1 MAKPDV
7 RKRLMNQFLQDVE
20 TRYLE
25 EKKEETERLHNKL
38 VEVIGEEEASPQN
51 TLLVLEVLRAEVL
64 NDCLERFFKPP
75 ANLSDKKPEEIKEPG
90 EVKPEEEIKEPEEV
104 KPEEEK

>member
-25 EKKEETERLHNKL
+25 EKKEETERLHNRL

-64 NDCLERFFKPP
+64 NDCLERFFKPS
-75 ANLSDKKPEEIKEPG
+75 AKLSDKPEEKE
-90 EVKPEEEIKEPEEV
+90 VTKPEEE
-104 KPEEEK
+104 